1 MNRLN
6 VKSLLITI
14 IIIVGVLVAIV
25 IFILFPSVK
34 TILYSSLVV
43 VLLGIM
49 IEFNGR
55 WN

>member
-1 MNRLN
+1 MDKLN
-6 VKSLLITI
+6 IKSLLITI
-14 IIIVGVLVAIV
+14 TIIVGVLVAIV
-25 IFILFPSVK
+25 IFTLFPTVK